1 MLGFALLTASQQQ
14 QQSVRLTA
22 ITVAGILLVL
32 VGACGFINSYLI
44 LASLIVWGWLIV
56 GGIGLFTFVTGIA
69 LMTGAD
75 WSWSAGSTLSILNL
89 FMGFIEIIGAFNY
102 RFVVLG
108 WVGLGQGIGVATIV
122 LSGISLFLLN
132 QKEVTSYFSKY
143 EYYDVYGDR

>member
-1 MLGFALLTASQQQ
+1 
-14 QQSVRLTA
+14 
-22 ITVAGILLVL
+22 
-32 VGACGFINSYLI
+32 
-44 LASLIVWGWLIV
+44 
-56 GGIGLFTFVTGIA
+56 
-69 LMTGAD
+69 MTGAD